1 MNATIFLRTIKI
13 ICFLLLMCI
22 QSSASAQDDF
32 SGWWEND
39 TLVAKSNGFAP
50 ENVANIGRA
59 RALARRAAMMDGY
72 RQLAEQAKGIH
83 ITAETTIG
91 EKIVAGDIVE
101 GKVDAVVKGAKI
113 LSEEYDEFGNCTLV
127 MAVPIYGVTDS
138 VANVTFKPVDKENFP
153 KPSAKIKSSGNYTGL
168 IIDCGD
174 SDITP
179 VLSPVIRN
187 AKNQSIYSYSNLDY
201 EKVLANGMVGYAKLG
216 TRNWEPGT
224 SRPLSYAKLIENKL
238 MLVTNVSVKN
248 NLSRA
253 GDNPLI
259 ITAESLSDG
268 NSCPVVS
275 ISDADKI
282 LAENQASHF
291 LDNGAVV
298 FVSHRVG
305 GVRA

>member
-1 MNATIFLRTIKI
+1 MNVTNFLRTIKI
-13 ICFLLLMCI
+13 ICFLMFMLPCA
-22 QSSASAQDDF
+22 ASAQDDF

-91 EKIVAGDIVE
+91 EKIVAG
-101 GKVDAVVKGAKI
+101 KI

-174 SDITP
+174 ADITP